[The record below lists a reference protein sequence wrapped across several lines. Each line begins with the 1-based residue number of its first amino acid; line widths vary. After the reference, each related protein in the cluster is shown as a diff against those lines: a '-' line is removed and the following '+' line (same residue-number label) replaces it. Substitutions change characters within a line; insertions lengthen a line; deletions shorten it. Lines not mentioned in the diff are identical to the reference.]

1 MSIETQ
7 PGTVQVLS
15 VTLGGQMFGIE
26 IDAITD
32 IIPHIPDT
40 PVPQA
45 GPNISGL
52 MNLRGH
58 IVTCINV
65 RHCLG
70 FTDKDD
76 GNGNSADRMDIV
88 VRHGAELYGL
98 RFETAQDIR
107 TLDLTAREAVPS
119 ILAERW
125 RGLSKGLFRQ
135 NDGLLIL
142 LDADLI
148 IEAAGVLPTIRVRD
162 RA

>member
-1 MSIETQ
+1 MSNNTTDTTIQILT
-7 PGTVQVLS
+7 
-15 VTLGGQMFGIE
+15 VTLGEQKFGIE
-26 IDAITD
+26 IDTISD
-32 IIPHIPDT
+32 IISHIPDT

-70 FTDKDD
+70 FST
-76 GNGNSADRMDIV
+76 AAQDRMDIV

-98 RFETAQDIR
+98 RFETAEDIR
-107 TLDLTAREAVPS
+107 TLDLEAREAVPS
-119 ILAERW
+119 ILDERW

-135 NDGLLIL
+135 PDGLLIL
-142 LDADLI
+142 LDTKLI
-148 IEAAGVLPTIRVRD
+148 IQAAGVLPPLHIGD
-162 RA
+162 AA